1 MEALGHVDIDKLFSA
16 DDSGNDSSSD
26 GCNGANNCKK
36 GRRAIESPTLE
47 ERSDE
52 DEDMFLRRRN
62 YIEEDEFVSKKVIN
76 GLREYSEF
84 RIGDTE
90 ESFDE
95 QKEALQSRLT
105 RDMLRFCVVRVF
117 RPDLIIEQ
125 VKRLIGAF
133 LDESFT
139 NIGPFNYND
148 VMRGTDHYAANLLIL
163 GPDVDAHQELLR
175 MRKVL
180 KKETL

>member
-1 MEALGHVDIDKLFSA
+1 MEALGHIDLDKLFSA
-16 DDSGNDSSSD
+16 DDSGNCTSSD
-26 GCNGANNCKK
+26 ENNNDNSKK
-36 GRRAIESPTLE
+36 CRRRVESPTLD

-52 DEDMFLRRRN
+52 DEEMFLRRRN

-84 RIGDTE
+84 RIGETE

-117 RPDLIIEQ
+117 RPDLIIE
-125 VKRLIGAF
+125 
-133 LDESFT
+133 
-139 NIGPFNYND
+139 
-148 VMRGTDHYAANLLIL
+148 
-163 GPDVDAHQELLR
+163 
-175 MRKVL
+175 
-180 KKETL
+180 